1 MTFRSFEVAWFVA
14 YLLTLGWMLKFGAS
28 RRKKK
33 QQTPAEVQTEIMGGV
48 GTYLCGNTDLSRLRL
63 LAAEYPDEMQE
74 ALIRYEGLVAGQR
87 DDVANLA
94 IALGFVQGWWYDAQS
109 RDVEERRAA
118 FVSLGAFARQE
129 PVRRMI
135 SEVAV
140 KGFRDED
147 AEVRLQAARVLVATG
162 EQLAVERVFEGA
174 LSLAPDARIALS
186 GELAPFAAMLCQGA
200 IPRSLASDN
209 PLPALQILN
218 AWQNALPLAGLG
230 SLTQHEDRAIRLEA
244 VRLLR
249 YLPSNPGNEKAIS
262 AALIDEDEEV
272 RDAAAGAIRLGVPKL
287 DCAANAAAST
297 LRQVQAEIKDL
308 VHRVAN
314 AAAPLGVVSSA
325 EVAAN
330 PFTSWRLLDAEE

>member
-1 MTFRSFEVAWFVA
+1 MSYRAFEIAWFVA

-33 QQTPAEVQTEIMGGV
+33 QVTPPDVQTEIMGGV
-48 GTYLCGNTDLSRLRL
+48 GTYLCGNTDLTRLHA
-63 LAAEYPDEMQE
+63 LASQYPEEMQA

-94 IALGFVQGWWYDAQS
+94 IALGFVQAWWYDAQS

-135 SEVAV
+135 AEVAV
-140 KGFRDED
+140 KGFRDPDEQ
-147 AEVRLQAARVLVATG
+147 VRLNAARVLVASG
-162 EQLAVERVFEGA
+162 EQAAVERVFEGA

-186 GELAPFAAMLCQGA
+186 GEIAPFADMLCRGA

-209 PLPALQILN
+209 PLPALEILN
-218 AWQNALPLAGLG
+218 AWECALPLEGIGL
-230 SLTQHEDRAIRLEA
+230 LTSHEDSAIRLAA

-249 YLPSNPGNEKAIS
+249 YLPANPKNEEAVS
-262 AALIDEDEEV
+262 AALADADEEV
-272 RDAAAGAIRLGVPKL
+272 RDAAAGAIRLGMPRM
-287 DCAANAAAST
+287 DSAANAAASA
-297 LRQVQAEIKDL
+297 LRQVQAEIRDL
-308 VHRVAN
+308 AHRLA
-314 AAAPLGVVSSA
+314 SA
-325 EVAAN
+325 TVPVFTVQSTPIEPN
-330 PFTSWRLLDAEE
+330 PFTDWRLLDAQE